1 MREWAKHAVE
11 SFSCTCRHGLADGV
25 CVHWLVVGKI
35 RTRWA
40 SEHRVLSAEPLS
52 KAADVLTCVALGQAC
67 SRNRTMERGGALAE
81 TIQRQVA
88 ILASA
93 RRRRPQHASSQS
105 ACGSVRSSS
114 KGSRLLWQNPFPA
127 VTRCAIV
134 RVVQC
139 ERPSR
144 YGAHGA
150 LVHTLARTVRVQAT
164 ISKVSGAQQTCSQN
178 KAAGIF
184 IVIITD
190 YHLHHHHHHHR
201 HLHHHHQRPQHTG
214 ESAMRSSLWWTQH
227 TPQPAEERLAVT
239 FEFFAQAPVSG
250 RSAADHVVW
259 APTGTEEPVAPP
271 IVAAVWWLIEERT
284 LRT

>member
-1 MREWAKHAVE
+1 MYSHTWPWGKPALETERLSEVA
-11 SFSCTCRHGLADGV
+11 
-25 CVHWLVVGKI
+25 HWLK
-35 RTRWA
+35 R
-40 SEHRVLSAEPLS
+40 
-52 KAADVLTCVALGQAC
+52 
-67 SRNRTMERGGALAE
+67 
-81 TIQRQVA
+81 QRQVA

-114 KGSRLLWQNPFPA
+114 KGSRLHWQSPFPA

-190 YHLHHHHHHHR
+190 YHLHHHHHHYH
-201 HLHHHHQRPQHTG
+201 HLHHHHHQCTQHTG

-227 TPQPAEERLAVT
+227 TPQSAAERLAVA
-239 FEFFAQAPVSG
+239 FVFFCCAGVSQ
-250 RSAADHVVW
+250 
-259 APTGTEEPVAPP
+259 
-271 IVAAVWWLIEERT
+271 RT
-284 LRT
+284 VSR